1 LGGAGANI
9 DTEEPKMTTT
19 TRQPLTLADVV
30 AAYHANAKRDG
41 RIKTRTCKKCGGS
54 GRYDGWSVHGVC
66 YSCMGT
72 PGRIVTVT
80 PMPGEIEA
88 QNRFHERWIAAAEI
102 VKARATATGDRKVR
116 HCAPGGLDTMQQQDP
131 LRLMR
136 VLDRIEAGDVDT
148 VIGELVEYYI
158 GFHSK
163 AAEEGPAQSS
173 ATPAV
178 APQVPAAPVAKLT
191 GVEKDIARHREALD
205 AWTGAYEQHVVK
217 VGRPHPMCPACDVA
231 EYHQRYNRYAI
242 RTLEAGG
249 RPAVRLFD

>member
-1 LGGAGANI
+1 
-9 DTEEPKMTTT
+9 MTVT
-19 TRQPLTLADVV
+19 TRQPPTLADVV
-30 AAYHANAKRDG
+30 AAYRANAKRDG
-41 RIKTRTCKKCGGS
+41 RIKTRRCKKCGGN

-72 PGRIVTVT
+72 PGVIVTVT

-102 VKARATATGDRKVR
+102 VKARAAATGDRKVR

-131 LRLMR
+131 VRLMR
-136 VLDRIEAGDVDT
+136 LLDRIEVGDVDT
-148 VIGELVEYYI
+148 VICELVEYFI

-163 AAEEGPAQSS
+163 PAEESPAP
-173 ATPAV
+173 TT
-178 APQVPAAPVAKLT
+178 PAAPS
-191 GVEKDIARHREALD
+191 GVDKDIARHRVALD
-205 AWTGAYEQHVVK
+205 AWTGAYEQHMAK
-217 VGRPHPMCPACDVA
+217 VTRPHPACPACDVA
-231 EYHQRYNRYAI
+231 EYHQRYSRYAI